1 MENNIEISEVKSP
14 QTEFKNKFSL
24 REMYR
29 AFVYLPRAM
38 KTMIRNNKSQL
49 VDTDFA
55 KRLQLAVT
63 EVNGCAICSYGHTK
77 MALRQGM
84 SGEEIS
90 SFLSG
95 ENHFIKLEEA
105 KAIMFAQHFAD
116 SRGFPK
122 KYTFDVVVKEY
133 GEKKTLVI
141 LSVIQIITVGNML
154 GIPFSAF
161 QSRLKGKPYK
171 DSSMFFELG
180 TLITSIFLLPIAIIH
195 GLLRGL
201 IGLPNIRLDKST
213 TEEQNGFHNK

>member
-1 MENNIEISEVKSP
+1 MKTDTQNPKP
-14 QTEFKNKFSL
+14 LQLQAKFKKKFSL
-24 REMYR
+24 CELYR
-29 AFVYLPRAM
+29 ASVYLPRAIKKM
-38 KTMIRNNKSQL
+38 MENNKSKL
-49 VDTDFA
+49 VNNDFV

-95 ENHFIKLEEA
+95 EAHFIKPEEA
-105 KAIMFAQHFAD
+105 KAIMFAQYYAD
-116 SRGFPK
+116 SRGYIK
-122 KYTFDVVVKEY
+122 KYALDAILKEY
-133 GEKKTLVI
+133 GNKNADII
-141 LSVIQIITVGNML
+141 LSVIQIMTIGNIF

-171 DSSMFFELG
+171 DSSLFFELG
-180 TLITSIFLLPIAIIH
+180 TLIAGAFLLPIAIIH

-201 IGLPNIRLDKST
+201 IGLPNVRIDKSSS
-213 TEEQNGFHNK
+213 EEENEF